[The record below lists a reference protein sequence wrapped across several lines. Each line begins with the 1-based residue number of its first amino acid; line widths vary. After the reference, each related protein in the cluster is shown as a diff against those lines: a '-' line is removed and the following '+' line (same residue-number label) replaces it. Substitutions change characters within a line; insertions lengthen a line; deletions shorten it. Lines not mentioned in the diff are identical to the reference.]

1 MALANIE
8 AAKHAVNAA
17 KLALAAWPRD
27 RGDKTTPKLPATLD
41 VLGLI
46 MPKLRERHL
55 IAAGLTV
62 FSPDWTRI
70 VTASSGVN
78 AQVRDAASGR
88 VIAALTGLEAPLR
101 FVYFSPD
108 GTRIVTASVDR
119 TARLRD
125 AGSGRGIA
133 TLLGH
138 DGPVTP
144 AAFSSDRTRVVTSSV
159 DKTARLWD
167 AALRALYRHAR
178 RA

>member
-1 MALANIE
+1 MGRGLR
-8 AAKHAVNAA
+8 AAI
-17 KLALAAWPRD
+17 
-27 RGDKTTPKLPATLD
+27 ATL
-41 VLGLI
+41 LGHSD
-46 MPKLRERHL
+46 KVWS
-55 IAAGLTV
+55 AA
-62 FSPDWTRI
+62 FSPHGTR
-70 VTASSGVN
+70 VTAS
-78 AQVRDAASGR
+78 D
-88 VIAALTGLEAPLR
+88 
-101 FVYFSPD
+101 D
-108 GTRIVTASVDR
+108 K